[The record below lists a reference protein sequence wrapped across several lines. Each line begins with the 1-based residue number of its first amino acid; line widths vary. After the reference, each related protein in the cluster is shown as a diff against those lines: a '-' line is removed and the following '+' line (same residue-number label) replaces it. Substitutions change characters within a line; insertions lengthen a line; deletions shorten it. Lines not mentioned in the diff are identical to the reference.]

1 MTQGSARIILV
12 GAGHTHALFLQSL
25 IETPLIE
32 LPVVEQPLVQKP
44 VGHQPCS
51 HNPFQNIEILLISP
65 LPLAPY
71 SGMIPGWLA
80 GEYDFNETA
89 IDFEMLCKRVGARW
103 VQAEMLGLE
112 PDAQIIHLSNQENL
126 SYDYLSINIGSTLR
140 PPEILAANVLALRPL
155 WTLQQRYDATLEA
168 WVKDRSLVPLTVT
181 TVGAGAA
188 GVESLLCIL
197 QRLRALRP
205 DRVVKG
211 RLIGRSEDILPGFS
225 ARAKRLAKQALAD
238 AQVTLELN
246 ADWKNSIVVNQNRA
260 NVNESGSTAL
270 SSDALNHDE
279 LSHDELSRDES
290 SRDESSR
297 NESSRNELNRDESS
311 RDESSRDESSRDESS
326 RDESSRN
333 ELNTHELSSDL
344 VIWATGAQA
353 HGWQLDPDKRS
364 TLQVSS
370 DGFIQVDE
378 TLRSVSHPNI
388 FATGDCADLPNT
400 VPKAGVYAVRMAGTL
415 ITNLRVAINL
425 QTELF
430 KPFKTKPYALA
441 LLNTG
446 DGRAIASWR
455 TFGFSGKLVWVLKD
469 RIDRRFINKF
479 KSFP

>member
-168 WVKDRSLVPLTVT
+168 WVKDRSLAPLTVT

-246 ADWKNSIVVNQNRA
+246 ADWKNSLAVNQNRA

-279 LSHDELSRDES
+279 LNHG
-290 SRDESSR
+290 ESSR
-297 NESSRNELNRDESS
+297 N
-311 RDESSRDESSRDESS
+311 
-326 RDESSRN
+326 ESSRN